1 MRRPHR
7 FQPQKSLHQRRT
19 GLLLAPGWCTHAEL
33 TDAAACRKPATRA
46 TCTSY
51 ASGSPQREA
60 WVPPRAAVSLP
71 PARPHCRPVMDGT
84 GAVCPDQWRG
94 ELGRARALSRGA
106 FRCVT
111 PENWGGVSVAPLCGL
126 GRPVWHSSSTRAV
139 SQPHGA
145 LASREALT
153 AFSRSWTHRAGDRTG
168 TFQSRSSCPRVP
180 QPPAPT
186 PAPSSGRPVT
196 RADANSRGTDGA
208 GKPLTRGPTPERPA
222 LQTKRPRK

>member
-111 PENWGGVSVAPLCGL
+111 PENWGGGSAWPHCAGLEGLSGTVPAPGLCPNRTVLLPRGKRSLHSRGAGHIAQGTARGLSKAVAPAH
-126 GRPVWHSSSTRAV
+126 VSHSPLP
-139 SQPHGA
+139 PHLHPA
-145 LASREALT
+145 A
-153 AFSRSWTHRAGDRTG
+153 AG
-168 TFQSRSSCPRVP
+168 P
-180 QPPAPT
+180 
-186 PAPSSGRPVT
+186 
-196 RADANSRGTDGA
+196 
-208 GKPLTRGPTPERPA
+208 
-222 LQTKRPRK
+222 

>member
-111 PENWGGVSVAPLCGL
+111 PENWGGG
-126 GRPVWHSSSTRAV
+126 
-139 SQPHGA
+139 Q
-145 LASREALT
+145 
-153 AFSRSWTHRAGDRTG
+153 
-168 TFQSRSSCPRVP
+168 
-180 QPPAPT
+180 
-186 PAPSSGRPVT
+186 
-196 RADANSRGTDGA
+196 
-208 GKPLTRGPTPERPA
+208 RGPTVRAWKACLAQFQHQGCVPTARCSCLAGSAHCILEELDTSRRGPHGDFP
-222 LQTKRPRK
+222 KP